1 MKRDKITRRKFVAG
15 TTGAAVGAMIVP
27 RHALGGPGYVAP
39 SDKLNVA
46 VVGCGGQ
53 GASDASE
60 LVAGGENIVALADV
74 DFGYVDK
81 AVAERTKDR
90 DGKPNEQMIKLQE
103 AYSKAKR
110 YEDFRKM
117 LDQQKDI
124 DAVLVATPDHIHAV
138 AAKAALDAGKHVYCE
153 KPLTWSV
160 HEARTLREMARKN
173 PKLVTQMGN
182 QGHSSHEARLINEWI
197 QAGVIGPVRE
207 VYVWTNRPVW
217 PQGVPRPGKPAEEA
231 APAQSSESR
240 QGEAGQGLSQSPPQT
255 QAPRPPAGQRMAK
268 GGYGFAGSY
277 GNEWTQVR
285 LNKDTAW
292 TILNDFSKPSTL
304 NWDLF
309 LGPAPEIPFHSIY
322 HPFNWRGW
330 VDYGTGA
337 LGDMGAHLID
347 HPFWAL
353 DLGLPTQI
361 EATSTP
367 WGYDRKNNPVS
378 HPLATQAVYHFAA
391 RGNRPPVKMVWLD
404 GGLMAPRP
412 EVLPEKVS
420 LERGGGVII
429 IGEKGIL
436 MHETYGKNPRLFP
449 ESLMEAAAKAPQ
461 KYDRIETDNDKNPL
475 HRQNWAKACKGQA
488 KATSPF
494 EYASKLTETMLLG
507 IVALKTGQGA
517 QIRYD
522 GEKGEITNVKE
533 ANQYLHREY
542 RKGWIL

>member
-1 MKRDKITRRKFVAG
+1 
-15 TTGAAVGAMIVP
+15 
-27 RHALGGPGYVAP
+27 
-39 SDKLNVA
+39 
-46 VVGCGGQ
+46 
-53 GASDASE
+53 
-60 LVAGGENIVALADV
+60 
-74 DFGYVDK
+74 
-81 AVAERTKDR
+81 
-90 DGKPNEQMIKLQE
+90 
-103 AYSKAKR
+103 
-110 YEDFRKM
+110 M

-124 DAVLVATPDHIHAV
+124 DAVLVATPDHIHAI
-138 AAKAALDAGKHVYCE
+138 AAKAALEAGKHVYCE

-160 HEARTLREMARKN
+160 REARVLRETAKKN

-197 QAGVIGPVRE
+197 QAGVLGPVRE
-207 VYVWTNRPVW
+207 VYVWTNRPIW
-217 PQGVPRPGKPAEEA
+217 PQGVPRPGKPAPDPE
-231 APAQSSESR
+231 PAQTS
-240 QGEAGQGLSQSPPQT
+240 EAGQGLSQSQAP
-255 QAPRPPAGQRMAK
+255 APRPPAGQRMAR
-268 GGYGFAGSY
+268 GGYGFAGSF

-292 TILNDFSKPSTL
+292 TVLNDSSKPSTL
-304 NWDLF
+304 NWDLY
-309 LGPAPEIPFHSIY
+309 LGPAPEVPFHSIY

-361 EATSTP
+361 EATSSP
-367 WGYDRKNNPVS
+367 WGYDHKNNPVS
-378 HPLATQAVYHFAA
+378 HPLTTQAVYHFAA
-391 RGNRPPVKMVWLD
+391 RGNQPPVRMIWLD

-412 EVLPEKVS
+412 DVLPENIS

-449 ESLMEAAAKAPQ
+449 ESLMEAAAKVPQ
-461 KYDRIETDNDKNPL
+461 KYERVETDKNKNAL
-475 HRQNWAKACKGQA
+475 HRQHWAKACKG
-488 KATSPF
+488 KAAASSPF

-517 QIRYD
+517 PIRYD
-522 GEKGEITNVKE
+522 GEKGEVTNLKE

-542 RKGWIL
+542 RKGWTL

>member
-27 RHALGGPGYVAP
+27 RHALGGPGYIAP

-46 VVGCGGQ
+46 VIGCGGQ
-53 GASDASE
+53 GASDSTE

-74 DFGYVDK
+74 DFGYVDR
-81 AVAERTKDR
+81 AVAERAKNR
-90 DGKPNEQMIKLQE
+90 DGSANEQNVKLQE

-110 YEDFRKM
+110 YDDFRKM

-124 DAVLVATPDHIHAV
+124 DAVLVATPDHIHAI
-138 AAKAALDAGKHVYCE
+138 AAKAALEAGKHVYCE

-160 HEARTLREMARKN
+160 QEARVLRETARKN

-207 VYVWTNRPVW
+207 VLVWTNRPIW
-217 PQGVPRPGKPAEEA
+217 PQGVPRPGKPAPES
-231 APAQSSESR
+231 APVQASSA
-240 QGEAGQGLSQSPPQT
+240 EAGSGVSPSQS
-255 QAPRPPAGQRMAK
+255 QAARPPAGQRMAR
-268 GGYGFAGSY
+268 GGYGSAGSF
-277 GNEWTQVR
+277 GNDWTQVR

-292 TILNDFSKPSTL
+292 NVLNDFSKPSTL
-304 NWDLF
+304 NWDLY
-309 LGPAPEIPFHSIY
+309 LGPAPEVQFHSIY

-353 DLGLPTQI
+353 DLGLPTQV

-367 WGYDRKNNPVS
+367 WGYDSKNNPVS

-391 RGNRPPVKMVWLD
+391 RGNQPPVRMIWCD

-412 EVLPEKVS
+412 AVLPENVS
-420 LERGGGVII
+420 LERGGGVIL

-436 MHETYGKNPRLFP
+436 MHETYGKNPRLYP
-449 ESLMEAAAKAPQ
+449 ESLMETAAKVPQ
-461 KYDRIETDNDKNPL
+461 KYERIPTNERKDAL
-475 HRQNWAKACKGQA
+475 HRQNWAKACKGQT
-488 KATSPF
+488 KASSPF

-507 IVALKTGQGA
+507 IVALRAGQGV

-533 ANQYLHREY
+533 AREYLHREY
-542 RKGWIL
+542 RKGWSL

>member
-60 LVAGGENIVALADV
+60 LVVGGDNIVALADV

-90 DGKPNEQMIKLQE
+90 EGKPNEQMVKLQE
-103 AYSKAKR
+103 AYGKAKR
-110 YEDFRKM
+110 YDDFRKM

-138 AAKAALDAGKHVYCE
+138 AAKAALEAGKHVYCE

-160 HEARTLREMARKN
+160 HEARALRETARKN

-207 VYVWTNRPVW
+207 VYVWTNRPIW
-217 PQGVPRPGKPAEEA
+217 PQGVPRPGKPAPEP
-231 APAQSSESR
+231 APVQSSDAR
-240 QGEAGQGLSQSPPQT
+240 QGEAGQGLSQSPPQAQT
-255 QAPRPPAGQRMAK
+255 PRPPAGQRMAR
-268 GGYGFAGSY
+268 GGYGSAGSF

-292 TILNDFSKPSTL
+292 TVLNDFSKPSTL
-304 NWDLF
+304 NWDLY
-309 LGPAPEIPFHSIY
+309 LGPAPEVPFHSIY

-353 DLGLPTQI
+353 DLGLPTQV

-367 WGYDRKNNPVS
+367 WGYDSKNIPVS

-391 RGNRPPVKMVWLD
+391 RGNQPPVRMVWLD

-449 ESLMEAAAKAPQ
+449 ESLMEAAAKVPQ
-461 KYDRIETDNDKNPL
+461 KYERIETDNNKNPL

-488 KATSPF
+488 KSTSPF

-507 IVALKTGQGA
+507 IAALKAGQGVP
-517 QIRYD
+517 IRYD